1 MPALPVHC
9 RARPTTPP
17 LHGHQAGHAS
27 HLYQEE
33 TAHRQPAMFAVCVSF
48 VHCIQV
54 SVPIPSP
61 CCQVDEVLKP
71 ETRFEVFKKHV
82 RNGWGRHWQ
91 MQEKRVKNRSID
103 SGNKQAV
110 LMSSSTFGI
119 PRSNVTATSTV
130 SRFAAYGRSGGIGL
144 LNPTKCR
151 LEWPSIHGCQ
161 EPRSRYHRRRL
172 TLWLLEQLN
181 QHVGNVRSWS

>member
-1 MPALPVHC
+1 MD
-9 RARPTTPP
+9 TKQDM
-17 LHGHQAGHAS
+17 QA
-27 HLYQEE
+27 
-33 TAHRQPAMFAVCVSF
+33 TCTRRRQPTASPPCSLFAFPLCTAF
-48 VHCIQV
+48 RCLF
-54 SVPIPSP
+54 PS
-61 CCQVDEVLKP
+61 QALVAKWMKYKKQK
-71 ETRFEVFKKHV
+71 RVFKKHV

-110 LMSSSTFGI
+110 LRSSSTFGI

-130 SRFAAYGRSGGIGL
+130 SRFAACGRSGGIGL

-172 TLWLLEQLN
+172 TLLLLEQLN
-181 QHVGNVRSWS
+181 QHIGNVRSWS